1 MRTWCR
7 LPAESSDTAG
17 EANGP
22 GTTFGGGFGA
32 AQPNRPMQRIS
43 ARPAR
48 VLTCA
53 EIASADDWIGW
64 RRELPVVA
72 NFETTSEAVVMT
84 TGYNTQTL
92 GVKQNAT
99 SCHRLRN
106 AVVGCTGALRGVVA
120 LFFVLTTGMLG
131 ACQTLQDIPNP
142 LEERPTGPQV
152 AGMFKGEPDIRV
164 RINRGVGNAEI
175 AGPARV
181 IVRQVGASVGSP
193 VTLATPLR
201 VSSSNKG
208 ISLRDNAG
216 NVKEFGFGNDIE
228 VVASLPSVQSES
240 RPSNAGAISAAQALR
255 VNGTVYPGVVMIRP
269 LWSTAPTAFDVIVD
283 MGIETYLP
291 GVLTHELF
299 KDWPRQTY
307 QAQSVTA
314 RTYAL
319 HERHRARGEN
329 RAFDV
334 ESTEADQVFGGLTQS
349 SLANEAVRATRGM
362 VLTNNGRLIR
372 AYYSSTCGGRPASA
386 AKCWPMLPDRQF
398 NKDST
403 LQAEPREHAC
413 QKATFYRWSVTR
425 SDDDVSRRMRAWGR
439 RTSNKIAQIGR
450 VREISSEELN
460 DANRANSYIVTD
472 DRNATYILT
481 SEELRESC
489 NEPIA
494 DAPPITR
501 DTRVHSSDVNVR
513 IWANQ
518 VEFSGKGW
526 GHAVGMCQWCAKGF
540 ADLGWDWRKMM
551 ETFYPGV
558 TVTKAYE

>member
-1 MRTWCR
+1 M
-7 LPAESSDTAG
+7 
-17 EANGP
+17 
-22 GTTFGGGFGA
+22 
-32 AQPNRPMQRIS
+32 
-43 ARPAR
+43 
-48 VLTCA
+48 
-53 EIASADDWIGW
+53 
-64 RRELPVVA
+64 
-72 NFETTSEAVVMT
+72 TS
-84 TGYNTQTL
+84 GL
-92 GVKQNAT
+92 
-99 SCHRLRN
+99 
-106 AVVGCTGALRGVVA
+106 
-120 LFFVLTTGMLG
+120 LG
-131 ACQTLQDIPNP
+131 ACQTLQEIPNP
-142 LEERPTGPQV
+142 LEERATGPLV
-152 AGMFKGEPDIRV
+152 AGMFKEQPDIRV
-164 RINRGVGNAEI
+164 RVSKAVANAEI
-175 AGPARV
+175 AGPSRV
-181 IVRQVGASVGSP
+181 VARQVGASVGSP
-193 VTLATPLR
+193 VTLSTPLR

-208 ISLRDNAG
+208 IALRDSAG

-228 VVASLPSVQSES
+228 LVPLAASVQSES
-240 RPSNAGAISAAQALR
+240 RSLNAGAITAQQSLS
-255 VNGTVYPGVVMIRP
+255 VNGTAYPGVVMIRSK
-269 LWSTAPTAFDVIVD
+269 WSTAPTTFDVIID

-299 KDWPRQTY
+299 KDWPKQTY
-307 QAQSVTA
+307 QAQAVAA

-334 ESTEADQVFGGLTQS
+334 ENTDADQVFGGLTQS
-349 SLANEAVRATRGM
+349 SLANESVRATRGM

-403 LQAEPREHAC
+403 LQGQPREHAC

-439 RTSNKIAQIGR
+439 RTTNKIAQIGR
-450 VREISSEELN
+450 VREISTDELN
-460 DANRANSYIVTD
+460 DANRANSYVVTD
-472 DRNATYILT
+472 DTNATYTLT
-481 SEELRESC
+481 SEELREAC

-501 DTRVHSSDVNVR
+501 DTRVHSSDVSVR
-513 IWANQ
+513 VWANQ
-518 VEFSGKGW
+518 VEFTGRGW
-526 GHAVGMCQWCAKGF
+526 GHGVGMCQWCAKGF